1 MNYET
6 VEKLITIV
14 YALLS
19 PLIGFILAV
28 FEMAKRS

>member
-1 MNYET
+1 MTYDT
-6 VEKLITIV
+6 VEKILTII

>member
-1 MNYET
+1 MRYET